1 MQNKIHAQHW
11 NDSDGNPAGGS
22 TFGNGFAISWQN
34 GPLGRHAPE
43 CTVGGTCVEG
53 CTRRPPNGAFVEDII
68 AAAMDRINFYQGSR
82 FHCGANPADINN
94 IVVRSHSKFK
104 CAENAEALL
113 HLKAALNS
121 LDERTQTREAR
132 AVEGTHKE

>member
-11 NDSDGNPAGGS
+11 NDSNGNPAGGS

-43 CTVGGTCVEG
+43 CKTDDPSSVCAPG
-53 CTRRPPNGAFVEDII
+53 CTRRPPNGAFVEDVI
-68 AAAMDRINFYQGSR
+68 AAAQDRISYYQNSR
-82 FHCGANPADINN
+82 FN
-94 IVVRSHSKFK
+94 
-104 CAENAEALL
+104 CAENAQAFFHLKEAL
-113 HLKAALNS
+113 AALN
-121 LDERTQTREAR
+121 ERTAGRETR